1 MPAEAPFLFP
11 PYSSNKIIEFSYI
24 QKVVLPWDM
33 FFLSASISNV
43 SNGAGK
49 RTGLDLYADNVN
61 NKYGCFHC
69 RVHSYLTIIHNIPI
83 KTQPRL
89 KKALL
94 PER

>member
-1 MPAEAPFLFP
+1 M
-11 PYSSNKIIEFSYI
+11 
-24 QKVVLPWDM
+24 VLPWD
-33 FFLSASISNV
+33 FLLSASISNV
-43 SNGAGK
+43 SNGASK

-69 RVHSYLTIIHNIPI
+69 MVHSYLTIIHNIPI
-83 KTQPRL
+83 KAPQL